1 MLRSNLSAPPGL
13 RGAEAAAEAGSHL
26 WRRGAR
32 ERNTGLERVVPAR
45 AVTKAHPRREEEQS
59 SRLPLGSISTAAPAV
74 RHRNLEEQHPPRL
87 GAHAHAERGEGI
99 LAALA

>member
-1 MLRSNLSAPPGL
+1 MSAPPGL

-26 WRRGAR
+26 WRSGAR

-45 AVTKAHPRREEEQS
+45 AVTKARPRREEEQN
-59 SRLPLGSISTAAPAV
+59 SRLPLGSISTGVAPAA
-74 RHRNLEEQHPPRL
+74 RHRNLEEQQPPRL